1 MIKSMVA
8 ATAALA
14 IAGSSFVYAQQRYGG
29 DEGDGGRHFE
39 HHYRPS
45 LEDRKAFA
53 EARIAALKAGLTLTP
68 DQEKNWAPF
77 EQALRDLVKVHLD
90 RVKAREDREA
100 AGGERQPPTDPF
112 GRLQRRAEAMSQL
125 GGALKRLADAG
136 SPLYQGL
143 SESQQHRFKILA
155 HALRPHWM
163 GGGFHHRQFG

>member
-77 EQALRDLVKVHLD
+77 EHALRDPNPDNPANNAAANTRRVH
-90 RVKAREDREA
+90 VI
-100 AGGERQPPTDPF
+100 
-112 GRLQRRAEAMSQL
+112 M
-125 GGALKRLADAG
+125 
-136 SPLYQGL
+136 
-143 SESQQHRFKILA
+143 
-155 HALRPHWM
+155 
-163 GGGFHHRQFG
+163 